1 MDTLGP
7 VEGDEGAR
15 KPPPLL
21 VADTSLTQDDT
32 SYIPNN
38 GIPDCSSAALYA
50 NVWHIEDCRWSLSP
64 CCRIQTGDC
73 SALACG
79 SFA

>member
-1 MDTLGP
+1 MDILGP
-7 VEGDEGAR
+7 VEGDEGEQEAT
-15 KPPPLL
+15 L
-21 VADTSLTQDDT
+21 VAVSSLTQDDT

-38 GIPDCSSAALYA
+38 RIPDCSSAALYA
-50 NVWHIEDCRWSLSP
+50 NVWHIEDRRWSLSP

-73 SALACG
+73 SALACS